1 VIFIGFVAFGGVVQ
15 IPGVG
20 GGMQLV
26 AVVVLNELYGV
37 SIEVSTSMAIVVW
50 VVSFVAIVPVGLGF
64 AFHEGINWRKLKDL
78 EHKAERAQA
87 NLEVGLPG
95 EEPAP

>member
-1 VIFIGFVAFGGVVQ
+1 
-15 IPGVG
+15 
-20 GGMQLV
+20 
-26 AVVVLNELYGV
+26 
-37 SIEVSTSMAIVVW
+37 